1 MVSLCRYFLFALAIS
16 TTLSNCEAKLHEV
29 TEEQLQNFH
38 KAHGQK
44 QRHRAKAAA
53 NETLLTAVKKIGD
66 TCYSGTDCDS
76 GQFCG
81 LVNNNYYSSSSNCK
95 FCDSYDPTISYDIAR
110 DREYNIC
117 GSQNKVMFYGR
128 CLEPMEK
135 KVDDIWFDWSNEYYD
150 YDYDNDYYDY
160 QSGLGFPF
168 DSICWAKGSKDC
180 CEPNP
185 GAVGGVVAAAV
196 IFFTALAIIIA
207 FFCKC
212 CCFKKREEP
221 VSAV

>member
-16 TTLSNCEAKLHEV
+16 LSNCEAKLHEA

-38 KAHGQK
+38 KAHGHK
-44 QRHRAKAAA
+44 QRQRAKAAA

-81 LVNNNYYSSSSNCK
+81 FGGNYYYSSHCK
-95 FCDSYDPTISYDIAR
+95 FCDSYDPTISYDVAR

-117 GSQNKVMFYGR
+117 GSRNKNMFYGR
-128 CLEPMEK
+128 CLEAMEK
-135 KVDDIWFDWSNEYYD
+135 KVDDVWFDWPYD
-150 YDYDNDYYDY
+150 DYDDYDNYS
-160 QSGLGFPF
+160 SGMGFSVYSF
-168 DSICWAKGSKDC
+168 CWAKDSKDC

-221 VSAV
+221 ISAV

>member
-38 KAHGQK
+38 KAHGHK
-44 QRHRAKAAA
+44 QRQRAKAAA

-81 LVNNNYYSSSSNCK
+81 FVDNNYYSSNCK
-95 FCDSYDPTISYDIAR
+95 FCDSYDPTISYDVAR

-117 GSQNKVMFYGR
+117 GSRNKNMFYGR
-128 CLEPMEK
+128 CLEAMEK
-135 KVDDIWFDWSNEYYD
+135 KVDDVWFDVPYDD
-150 YDYDNDYYDY
+150 YDDYANDYYDY
-160 QSGLGFPF
+160 VSGMGFST
-168 DSICWAKGSKDC
+168 DSYCWAKDSKDC

>member
-16 TTLSNCEAKLHEV
+16 LSNCEAKLHEV

-38 KAHGQK
+38 KAHGHK
-44 QRHRAKAAA
+44 QRQRAKAAA

-81 LVNNNYYSSSSNCK
+81 LVDNNYYSSNCK
-95 FCDSYDPTISYDIAR
+95 FCDSYDPTISYNVAR

-117 GSQNKVMFYGR
+117 GSRNKNMFYGR
-128 CLEPMEK
+128 CLEAMEK
-135 KVDDIWFDWSNEYYD
+135 KVDDVWFDNPYD
-150 YDYDNDYYDY
+150 DYDDYDNDYYDY
-160 QSGLGFPF
+160 ASGMGFST
-168 DSICWAKGSKDC
+168 DSVCWAKDSKDC

>member
-16 TTLSNCEAKLHEV
+16 LSNCEAKLHEV

-38 KAHGQK
+38 KAHGHK
-44 QRHRAKAAA
+44 QRQRAKAAA

-66 TCYSGTDCDS
+66 TCYYGTDCDS

-81 LVNNNYYSSSSNCK
+81 FGSNNYYSSNCK
-95 FCDSYDPTISYDIAR
+95 FCDSYDPTISYDVAR

-117 GSQNKVMFYGR
+117 GSQNKIMFYGR

-135 KVDDIWFDWSNEYYD
+135 KVDDVWFEWFEYDD
-150 YDYDNDYYDY
+150 YDYNNDYYDY
-160 QSGLGFPF
+160 HSGLGFPL
-168 DSICWAKGSKDC
+168 DSVCWAKDSKDC
-180 CEPNP
+180 CEPNA
-185 GAVGGVVAAAV
+185 GAVGGVVTAAV

-212 CCFKKREEP
+212 CCFKKREKP
-221 VSAV
+221 VSSV

>member
-16 TTLSNCEAKLHEV
+16 LSNCEAKLHEV

-38 KAHGQK
+38 KAHGHK
-44 QRHRAKAAA
+44 QRQRAKAAA

-66 TCYSGTDCDS
+66 TCYYGTDCDS

-81 LVNNNYYSSSSNCK
+81 LGSNNYYSSNCK
-95 FCDSYDPTISYDIAR
+95 FCDSYDPTISYDVAS

-117 GSQNKVMFYGR
+117 GSQNKIMFYGR

-135 KVDDIWFDWSNEYYD
+135 KVDDVWFDSSNEYDD
-150 YDYDNDYYDY
+150 YDYNNDYYDY
-160 QSGLGFPF
+160 HSGLGFPI
-168 DSICWAKGSKDC
+168 DSICWAKDSKDC
-180 CEPNP
+180 CEPNA
-185 GAVGGVVAAAV
+185 GAVGGVVTAAV

-212 CCFKKREEP
+212 CCFKKREKP

>member
-16 TTLSNCEAKLHEV
+16 LSNCEAKLHEV

-38 KAHGQK
+38 KAHGHK
-44 QRHRAKAAA
+44 QRQRAKAAA
-53 NETLLTAVKKIGD
+53 NETLLTAVKKIGE

-81 LVNNNYYSSSSNCK
+81 LVDINYYSSNCK
-95 FCDSYDPTISYDIAR
+95 FCDSYDPTISYDVAR

-117 GSQNKVMFYGR
+117 GSRNKNMFYGR
-128 CLEPMEK
+128 CLEAMEK
-135 KVDDIWFDWSNEYYD
+135 KVDDVWFDMPYD
-150 YDYDNDYYDY
+150 DYDDYDNDYYDY
-160 QSGLGFPF
+160 VSGMGFST
-168 DSICWAKGSKDC
+168 DSLCWAKDSKDC

>member
-16 TTLSNCEAKLHEV
+16 LSNCEAKLHEV

-38 KAHGQK
+38 KAHGHK
-44 QRHRAKAAA
+44 QRQRAKAAA

-81 LVNNNYYSSSSNCK
+81 LVDNNYYSSNCK
-95 FCDSYDPTISYDIAR
+95 FCDSYDPTISYDVAR

-117 GSQNKVMFYGR
+117 GSRNKNMFYGR
-128 CLEPMEK
+128 CLEAMEK
-135 KVDDIWFDWSNEYYD
+135 KVDDVWFDVPYDD
-150 YDYDNDYYDY
+150 YDDYANDYYDY
-160 QSGLGFPF
+160 VSGMGFST
-168 DSICWAKGSKDC
+168 DSYCWAKDSKDC

>member
-16 TTLSNCEAKLHEV
+16 LSNCEAKLHEV

-38 KAHGQK
+38 KAHGHK
-44 QRHRAKAAA
+44 QRQRAKAAA

-76 GQFCG
+76 NQFCA
-81 LVNNNYYSSSSNCK
+81 LVDNNYYSSNCK
-95 FCDSYDPTISYDIAR
+95 FCDSYDPTISNDVGQ

-117 GSQNKVMFYGR
+117 GSRNKNMFFGR
-128 CLEPMEK
+128 CLEAMEK
-135 KVDDIWFDWSNEYYD
+135 KVDDVWFDWPYD
-150 YDYDNDYYDY
+150 DYDNDDDDY
-160 QSGLGFPF
+160 VSFMGFSI
-168 DSICWAKGSKDC
+168 DSVCWAKDSKDC

-196 IFFTALAIIIA
+196 IFLTALAIIIA

-212 CCFKKREEP
+212 CCFKKREDP
-221 VSAV
+221 VFAV

>member
-16 TTLSNCEAKLHEV
+16 LSNCEAKLHEV
-29 TEEQLQNFH
+29 TEGQLQNFH
-38 KAHGQK
+38 KAHGHK
-44 QRHRAKAAA
+44 QRQRAKAAA

-66 TCYSGTDCDS
+66 TCYSGTDYDS

-81 LVNNNYYSSSSNCK
+81 FGGNYYYSSHCK
-95 FCDSYDPTISYDIAR
+95 FCDSYDPTISYDVAR

-117 GSQNKVMFYGR
+117 GSRNKNMFYGS
-128 CLEPMEK
+128 CLEAMEK
-135 KVDDIWFDWSNEYYD
+135 KVDDVWFDWSVDDYD
-150 YDYDNDYYDY
+150 DYDNDYYDY
-160 QSGLGFPF
+160 VSGMGFST
-168 DSICWAKGSKDC
+168 DSVCWAKASKDC